1 LFDVFHYAIGD
12 LMLLEIL
19 QGFRNDND
27 YNKAKRTLVSLE
39 QYEMFRHQ
47 ELINVQTITVL

>member
-39 QYEMFRHQ
+39 QYEMFGHQ
-47 ELINVQTITVL
+47 GLINVQTITVL

>member
-1 LFDVFHYAIGD
+1 VFHYAIGD

-39 QYEMFRHQ
+39 QYEMFGHQ
-47 ELINVQTITVL
+47 GLINVQTITVL